1 MGMDAPA
8 ALAGSLLGLDISPH
22 FDNPF
27 AAKSFAEL
35 WNKRWNLTVG
45 NALRFLI
52 YDPINE
58 CEPGL
63 TIISHCGL
71 KARVWRPPCQ
81 ALER

>member
-58 CEPGL
+58 CEAGL
-63 TIISHCGL
+63 TFFS
-71 KARVWRPPCQ
+71 
-81 ALER
+81 